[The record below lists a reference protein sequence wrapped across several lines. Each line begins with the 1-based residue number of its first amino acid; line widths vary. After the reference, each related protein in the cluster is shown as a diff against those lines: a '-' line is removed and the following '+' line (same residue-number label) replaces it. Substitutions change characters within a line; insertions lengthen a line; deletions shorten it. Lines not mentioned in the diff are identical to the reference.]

1 MKVVFSRRAES
12 ELEHHFEYGVEKFG
26 RRVAEQTFRRVR
38 RFFRESLAAF
48 PRLGVYRA
56 EWGLYEVVIP
66 RTPFIAI
73 YRIDESAEVLTV
85 VALFHYAQDR
95 KFQ

>member
-1 MKVVFSRRAES
+1 MRIVFSRRAEY
-12 ELEHHFEYGVEKFG
+12 ELEHHFDYGVEKFG
-26 RRVAEQTFRRVR
+26 RRVAEQTFSRVR
-38 RFFRESLAAF
+38 RFFRESLVAF

-56 EWGLYEVVIP
+56 GWDLYEVVIP

-73 YRIDESAEVLTV
+73 YRIDESAEVLTI
-85 VALFHYAQDR
+85 VALFHYAQSR